1 MSIFLW
7 RILQRGAG
15 AHPFFKINK
24 MTKEE
29 INLMIAEN
37 IQLNLDMNKLKK
49 EQSEFQDALV
59 EKINELKNLGPWRR
73 FWGYWKLVMDL
84 ITTIEETI
92 RKHK

>member
-1 MSIFLW
+1 
-7 RILQRGAG
+7 
-15 AHPFFKINK
+15 

-37 IQLNLDMNKLKK
+37 IKLNLDMNKLKK

-73 FWGYWKLVMDL
+73 FWGYWKLVLDL

>member
-1 MSIFLW
+1 
-7 RILQRGAG
+7 
-15 AHPFFKINK
+15 

-73 FWGYWKLVMDL
+73 FWGYWKLVLDL

>member
-1 MSIFLW
+1 
-7 RILQRGAG
+7 
-15 AHPFFKINK
+15 
-24 MTKEE
+24 MTSEQ
-29 INLMIAEN
+29 ITAMIAEN

>member
-1 MSIFLW
+1 
-7 RILQRGAG
+7 
-15 AHPFFKINK
+15 

-29 INLMIAEN
+29 INKMIAEN

-49 EQSEFQDALV
+49 EQLEFQNALV

>member
-1 MSIFLW
+1 MIGGRERLP
-7 RILQRGAG
+7 LT
-15 AHPFFKINK
+15 FKTNK

-29 INLMIAEN
+29 INKMIAEN

-49 EQSEFQDALV
+49 EQLEFQNALV
-59 EKINELKNLGPWRR
+59 EKINELKNFGPRRR
-73 FWGYWKLVMDL
+73 FWGYWTLVMDL

>member
-1 MSIFLW
+1 
-7 RILQRGAG
+7 
-15 AHPFFKINK
+15 

-29 INLMIAEN
+29 INKMIAEN

-49 EQSEFQDALV
+49 EQLEFQNALV

-92 RKHK
+92 RKYK

>member
-1 MSIFLW
+1 
-7 RILQRGAG
+7 
-15 AHPFFKINK
+15 

-49 EQSEFQDALV
+49 EQLEFQNALV

>member
-1 MSIFLW
+1 MKNLVKGG
-7 RILQRGAG
+7 RERT
-15 AHPFFKINK
+15 PFFKINK

-73 FWGYWKLVMDL
+73 FWGYWQLVLDL

>member
-1 MSIFLW
+1 
-7 RILQRGAG
+7 
-15 AHPFFKINK
+15 